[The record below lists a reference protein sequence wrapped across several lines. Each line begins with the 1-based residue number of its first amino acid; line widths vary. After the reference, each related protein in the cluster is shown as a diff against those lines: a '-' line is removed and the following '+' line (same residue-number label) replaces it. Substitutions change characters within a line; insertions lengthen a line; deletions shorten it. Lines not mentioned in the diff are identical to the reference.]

1 MEEEKK
7 KETRPKR
14 SAQQVT
20 DLPAIAWEE
29 EEEENKNAR
38 IFFVRIENDGVLLFP
53 WLVFK
58 IELVEFVLCALFF
71 NGCVCVCFDCNCVWM
86 HCDYL
91 TLWAILFGC
100 RAKWTS
106 IRWSWNES
114 SLLAFPYPRF
124 CFYFSTIFNYLS
136 KVPVAHRTAHIDA
149 NAYTRRGRCMHT
161 LEWISC
167 ILSSCLLMTIANSID
182 PLPAC

>member
-53 WLVFK
+53 
-58 IELVEFVLCALFF
+58 
-71 NGCVCVCFDCNCVWM
+71 
-86 HCDYL
+86 
-91 TLWAILFGC
+91 
-100 RAKWTS
+100 
-106 IRWSWNES
+106 
-114 SLLAFPYPRF
+114 
-124 CFYFSTIFNYLS
+124 
-136 KVPVAHRTAHIDA
+136 
-149 NAYTRRGRCMHT
+149 
-161 LEWISC
+161 
-167 ILSSCLLMTIANSID
+167 
-182 PLPAC
+182 